1 MSALPLARPL
11 QVRMPRCL
19 LDPALQTL
27 PRADQEGLVAVQI
40 DHAAGLVRAIQRL
53 ASGRPDDL
61 PPARWSDYAAL
72 HSYERL
78 REAFGEL
85 LD

>member
-1 MSALPLARPL
+1 MGR
-11 QVRMPRCL
+11 QVGRYGLGLTVPQN
-19 LDPALQTL
+19 D
-27 PRADQEGLVAVQI
+27 AD
-40 DHAAGLVRAIQRL
+40 GLVRAIQRL

-85 LD
+85 LY